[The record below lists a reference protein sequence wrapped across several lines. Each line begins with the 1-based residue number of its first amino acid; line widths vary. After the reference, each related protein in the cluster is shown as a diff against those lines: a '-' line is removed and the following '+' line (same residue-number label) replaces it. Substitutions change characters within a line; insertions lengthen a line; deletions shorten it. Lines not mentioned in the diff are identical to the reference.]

1 MRFAFQRASND
12 NNSTLSHP
20 IFRTPDGS
28 FLCHLPLPTHCPPAP
43 HQYISISGEGLG
55 EELELKEA
63 RSRVVMV
70 CKSVCWVD
78 MQPPQVWALRLS

>member
-20 IFRTPDGS
+20 IFRTPNGS
-28 FLCHLPLPTHCPPAP
+28 FLCHLP
-43 HQYISISGEGLG
+43 QYISISGEGLG

-70 CKSVCWVD
+70 CKSIFWVD
-78 MQPPQVWALRLS
+78 MQLPQVWALRLS

>member
-1 MRFAFQRASND
+1 MGLFSVTYP
-12 NNSTLSHP
+12 SP
-20 IFRTPDGS
+20 
-28 FLCHLPLPTHCPPAP
+28 PTAPPAP